1 MTPDKFAADD
11 AARMA
16 ALADARTAAWEV
28 YTSAVISA
36 LDARERALDEA
47 EAKSADELL
56 RLTTAYD
63 GAQQSERQ
71 RIVAEVNAAAGLD
84 KDGKPV
90 KPNKPATPGKGQSDV
105 GRMV

>member
-47 EAKSADELL
+47 
-56 RLTTAYD
+56 
-63 GAQQSERQ
+63 
-71 RIVAEVNAAAGLD
+71 I
-84 KDGKPV
+84 P
-90 KPNKPATPGKGQSDV
+90 
-105 GRMV
+105 